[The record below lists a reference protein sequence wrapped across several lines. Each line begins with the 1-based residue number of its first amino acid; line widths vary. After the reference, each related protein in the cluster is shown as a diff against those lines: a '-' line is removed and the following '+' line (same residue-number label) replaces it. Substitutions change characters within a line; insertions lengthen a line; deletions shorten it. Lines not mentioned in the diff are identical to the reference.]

1 MTAVFLFILAVCLQ
15 VTAMAIAMAG
25 GERHAKGDHYA
36 SAIGF
41 WVSIFL
47 SVCATMAAGLGGAL

>member
-1 MTAVFLFILAVCLQ
+1 MNAVFFFILAVRLQ
-15 VTAMAIAMAG
+15 VAAIVVAMAG
-25 GERHAKGDHYA
+25 GERPAKGDHYA